1 MEIIDN
7 NIIPHPWAGLFNE
20 EPLTKVAHLSSLSYT
35 VKSLGEGKI
44 LNFSKRFNFGK
55 FRKVL
60 IFFC

>member
-7 NIIPHPWAGLFNE
+7 NVIPYSWAGLFNE
-20 EPLTKVAHLSSLSYT
+20 EPLTKVAHLSSLFYT
-35 VKSLGEGKI
+35 VKSLREGKN

-60 IFFC
+60 IF